1 MRTSTMP
8 RILPKKARTARSD
21 LGRNCALF
29 EEGRHAIYRLN
40 RAMDYPGTDA
50 LYRASLSHLLDLNG
64 SINSSAGGPL
74 PTSEVRSIASS
85 IAKWTAKTTPPK
97 ASLPINSELDA
108 RAARNRV
115 QRVEESF
122 VRMSISS
129 YRRGPMPRQTGANR
143 NGWSVREL
151 AEKPVRPL
159 VLSLTGPRSHAKSI
173 LPAPMKNAS
182 A

>member
-64 SINSSAGGPL
+64 SINS
-74 PTSEVRSIASS
+74 
-85 IAKWTAKTTPPK
+85 
-97 ASLPINSELDA
+97 ELDA

-122 VRMSISS
+122 VRMSRSS